1 MQRTVGAVGAV
12 GAVGIAASEVA
23 LAQRPEREK
32 QTSPDISRHLT
43 MLMMKSFGHRIP
55 APTGLAES
63 W

>member
-12 GAVGIAASEVA
+12 GAVGIAASEIA

-32 QTSPDISRHLT
+32 QTSPDISRHL
-43 MLMMKSFGHRIP
+43 LMMKSFGHRIP